1 MYFSCFFLSA
11 IAIIG
16 LLIATTL
23 SVTLPFYHWGCQ
35 FMNTALSNT
44 HDFSST
50 FSFIQGNF
58 RFLDYQTQLYLKTCM
73 PFGNGNIIAQFNT
86 NLDSLNG
93 LTQTFSFLNSVDF
106 AYLAAGLSLAK
117 NEFVSNVEVY
127 GSSQRAD
134 VSSTAIGIL

>member
-1 MYFSCFFLSA
+1 
-11 IAIIG
+11 
-16 LLIATTL
+16 
-23 SVTLPFYHWGCQ
+23 
-35 FMNTALSNT
+35 
-44 HDFSST
+44 
-50 FSFIQGNF
+50 
-58 RFLDYQTQLYLKTCM
+58 M